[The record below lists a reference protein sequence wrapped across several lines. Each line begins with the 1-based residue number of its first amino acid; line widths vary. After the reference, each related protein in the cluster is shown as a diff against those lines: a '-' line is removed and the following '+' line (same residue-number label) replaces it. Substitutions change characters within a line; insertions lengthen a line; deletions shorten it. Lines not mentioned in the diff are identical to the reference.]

1 VPNLSLC
8 VGVTRLAPEQ
18 VDFEDFEEISDLA
31 EPSWVLSGT
40 EVFHSGV
47 PLESD
52 YPLDLDLVAMGSKV
66 GVMVTSD
73 GELHFFHDGR
83 DMGCAAKDI
92 PAGKNLCFCCHGK
105 DILRYA
111 DSSNIAHSFTQITL
125 QDKLWVVLRQYYS
138 FHIDYCELHNVDIY

>member
-1 VPNLSLC
+1 MVPNLSLC
-8 VGVTRLAPEQ
+8 AGVTRLAPEQ

-105 DILRYA
+105 DIILPLLLLYTEAISQMRRLLHELQIQTFFSQWNLR
-111 DSSNIAHSFTQITL
+111 
-125 QDKLWVVLRQYYS
+125 
-138 FHIDYCELHNVDIY
+138 NVICIH

>member
-1 VPNLSLC
+1 MVPNLSLC
-8 VGVTRLAPEQ
+8 AGVTRLAPEQ

-92 PAGKNLCFCCHGK
+92 PAGNNLCFCCHGN
-105 DILRYA
+105 DIILPPLLLYTEA
-111 DSSNIAHSFTQITL
+111 TEMFIAGSN
-125 QDKLWVVLRQYYS
+125 VL
-138 FHIDYCELHNVDIY
+138 FPVKF